1 MEMDPWTLLLAAV
14 VIILIILLAV
24 VWSGLT
30 TARTELADVR
40 REMDFRV
47 EKRVAE
53 EKDQIRVE
61 TLDRSRATLKGRVAE
76 QMVPFLEEFKYNPSD
91 ARFIGSPIDYVIFD
105 GYTELKDGDAD
116 RPITVVLA
124 DVKTGARA
132 QLTSTQRRIQDAV
145 EEGRVEWET
154 IHVRGEEDDLH
165 E

>member
-1 MEMDPWTLLLAAV
+1 
-14 VIILIILLAV
+14 
-24 VWSGLT
+24 
-30 TARTELADVR
+30 
-40 REMDFRV
+40 V

-116 RPITVVLA
+116 NPLTVVLA
-124 DVKTGARA
+124 DVKTGPHAN
-132 QLTSTQRRIQDAV
+132 LTTAQRRIRDAV
-145 EEGRVEWET
+145 EEGCVEWET
-154 IHVRGEEDDLH
+154 IHIRGEEDNLPGGR
-165 E
+165 